1 MRLPTPR
8 GPLSRTVIQHLR
20 CDRPGQPWHAA
31 DFANQLDTVDD
42 PCSDDDLHLALATCY
57 ELHYRGFDEVD
68 DRWEWDLGLLALRAS
83 LEEMFESELVKIV
96 PRPATLEEPIDLA
109 LRRLLDTASGPSVS
123 KHLLKRGTVEQYRHF
138 LAQRSVYQL
147 KEADPHT
154 WAIPRLTLRPKSALV
169 EIQAD
174 EYGGGNPRRA
184 HAAMFAR
191 AMRALDL
198 DDTYGAYWDQASG
211 ATLATVNLM
220 SLFGLHRRLRG
231 AILGHLAALE
241 MDSTTPNRRYAGG
254 LRRLGYSSDA
264 TAYFDEH
271 VEADA
276 VHEQVAAVDMCGSFV
291 ADEPALGPDVLW
303 GAACCVHADHIAGTD
318 MIRSWGT
325 GQLVNTE

>member
-8 GPLSRTVIQHLR
+8 GPLSRAVIGHLGR
-20 CDRPGQPWHAA
+20 NLPIQAV
-31 DFANQLDTVDD
+31 DTARLAMLLREIDD
-42 PCSDDDLHLALATCY
+42 PCTDADLHLALATCY
-57 ELHYRGFDEVD
+57 ELHYRGFDGVD
-68 DRWEWDLGLLALRAS
+68 DNWEWDLGLLGWRAE
-83 LEEMFESELVKIV
+83 LEHAFESELVKVV
-96 PRPATLEEPIDLA
+96 PRPATLTESIDRA
-109 LRRLLDTASGPSVS
+109 LRRLLDDATGPSVS
-123 KHLLKRGTVEQYRHF
+123 SHLLKRGTVAQYRDF
-138 LAQRSVYQL
+138 LTQRSVYQL

-154 WAIPRLTLRPKSALV
+154 WAIPRLANRTKAALV

-174 EYGGGNPRRA
+174 EYGGGDPIRM

-198 DDTYGAYWDQASG
+198 DDTYGAYWDRASG

-220 SLFGLHRRLRG
+220 SMFGLHRRLRG

-254 LRRLGYSSDA
+254 LRRLGYGADA

-276 VHEQVAAVDMCGSFV
+276 VHEQIAAVDLCGSFV
-291 ADEPALGPDVLW
+291 AEEPALGPDVLW
-303 GAACCVHADHIAGTD
+303 GAACCLHLDSAAATQFLQSWDADRPPGP
-318 MIRSWGT
+318 
-325 GQLVNTE
+325 L